1 MANPHRDRDRRRRR
15 DDNFGNS
22 MEDAFARYGRI
33 DVSVDGQR
41 QDRGRDRNEYRGRPE
56 RGNERGNDRRPQR
69 PRLEF
74 TELLCL
80 ERGDCRCRITA
91 ADGYNG
97 RFYNFAVERQN
108 RDRPTRFFREGDADD
123 LLALVKQAVEWIDTN
138 RGA

>member
-1 MANPHRDRDRRRRR
+1 MGNPHRDKDRRRRR
-15 DDNFGNS
+15 DDTFGNR

-41 QDRGRDRNEYRGRPE
+41 RDNRGDRNRDRDRGRPE
-56 RGNERGNDRRPQR
+56 RGNERPPR

-97 RFYNFAVERQN
+97 RFYNFTVERQN

-123 LLALVKQAVEWIDTN
+123 LLALIKQTTEWIEQN